1 MLRPLAVA
9 RLLGT
14 ILASSALVAVPPTLA
29 TAADESIDFDL
40 RTWSQ
45 QGDPDTGQWD
55 VAPDGSEVIQQLNE
69 PPTYFVSPETF
80 AAATITGRFEVETSS
95 DDDLIGFVIGYNG
108 PTGSD
113 EFTYDH
119 LLFDWKQY
127 DQGGF
132 GGCTARAG
140 FTLMRIDGTLS
151 EAPDERDPGNGFVRP
166 VQWCHEQ
173 VEDDPRV
180 EVLATDWG
188 PERGWQD
195 HTEYVFR
202 VEYTPERIR
211 IFIDDELI
219 FDEFGTFP
227 EGSFG
232 FYNYSQPN
240 VRYSGFAAGPAPEE
254 EEAPTEERLS
264 GDNRFDTSVAISQ
277 DSWENGEADAVVLAR
292 ADVFADSLAGTPLAV
307 DKQGPLLITRRDSL
321 QDEVAAEIQRV
332 LGSDTSKTIYLLGGE
347 AALDAT
353 VQASAAALG
362 YEVVRIS
369 GNDRIETAV
378 AIANEL
384 ATVDVVLLTNGF
396 NFPDALAA
404 GPAAANVNGAVLLTG
419 NGTAPAATDAYLA
432 TLGDVE
438 QFAIGG
444 PAAAAYP
451 QATPIVG
458 ANRVATAVAVATE
471 FFEDPTI
478 VGMARM
484 DDFPDSLGGGAHIA
498 TGLPELGRVGGPM
511 VLTPPSSLASA
522 VSDYLCANEASLER
536 LFVYGGSAAVDE
548 SVAAEAEDRV
558 DGTGC

>member
-1 MLRPLAVA
+1 MTRTPVLA
-9 RLLGT
+9 RM
-14 ILASSALVAVPPTLA
+14 LVATLSA
-29 TAADESIDFDL
+29 TAAVAMPSPIAAAADTAIDFDL

-55 VAPDGSEVIQQLNE
+55 VAADGSEVIQQLNDD
-69 PPTYFVSPETF
+69 PTYFVSPETF
-80 AAATITGRFEVETSS
+80 AAATITGRFEVQTSS
-95 DDDLIGFVIGYNG
+95 DDDIIGFVIGYGG
-108 PTGSD
+108 PTAGD
-113 EFTYDH
+113 DFTYDH
-119 LLFDWKQY
+119 LVFDWKQS
-127 DQGGF
+127 DQGGY
-132 GGCTARAG
+132 GDCTARAG

-151 EAPDERDPGNGFVRP
+151 ETPDERAEGNGFVVP

-173 VEDDPRV
+173 VEDDPRA

-188 PERGWQD
+188 PERGWED
-195 HTEYVFR
+195 NTEYAFR

-219 FDEFGTFP
+219 FDVFGSFP

-232 FYNYSQPN
+232 FYNYSQAS
-240 VRYSGFAAGPAPEE
+240 VRYSGFASAPAPEE
-254 EEAPTEERLS
+254 EEPPTEERLS

-307 DKQGPLLITRRDSL
+307 DKRGPLLITRRDNL

-332 LGSDTSKTIYLLGGE
+332 LGSDTSKTVYLLGGE

-353 VQASAAALG
+353 VHAAVVALG

-369 GNDRIETAV
+369 GDNRIETAV

-384 ATVDVVLLTNGF
+384 STVDVVLLTNGF

-404 GPAAANVNGAVLLTG
+404 GPAAANVGGAVLLTG
-419 NGTAPAATDAYLA
+419 DGTAPAATDAYLA
-432 TLGDVE
+432 TLAGVE
-438 QFAIGG
+438 RYAIGG

-451 QATPIVG
+451 DATPVVG
-458 ANRVATAVAVATE
+458 ANRVATAVAVAVE
-471 FFEDPTI
+471 FFDDPTI
-478 VGMARM
+478 IGMARM

-498 TGLPELGRVGGPM
+498 TGLPELGRIGGPM

-522 VSDYLCANEASLER
+522 VSEYLCANEASLER
-536 LFVYGGSAAVDE
+536 LFVYGGNAAVDE
-548 SVAAEAEDRV
+548 AVAAEAEDRV